1 MYYGAFIEAVATCLC
16 RLASRAISDSGMR
29 FATAVDSFVAT
40 SLVVAGKFIIIPHGY
55 NLQTVSICTN
65 NVSNKL

>member
-55 NLQTVSICTN
+55 NL
-65 NVSNKL
+65 